1 MGFPT
6 KNDHFWGCFFGVITT
21 ILGNLQLVSG
31 RVPKLNELT
40 GFRARISDW
49 DIQGSD
55 RCIRSSSLHIGKS
68 LHATGIGFKWWS
80 GLPWM
85 FVYSLGIQSPSDNGN
100 GTSIPCLGG
109 DCTPQPSSNKAI
121 GSLGIV
127 ATKTVVDI
135 LGIARAKTPVTQW
148 IFFQCSIAIQFLWR
162 KAYQPLVYPLF
173 IYIYICQNGLVD
185 MEILFS
191 GKVWKSMEM
200 AVAGLQKIWCIVCI
214 VSPGTRKKHTVVQKK
229 HLPPKMFTDL
239 QGGPPPLVLN
249 GLITPISKV
258 ITPVTHLTNHL

>member
-6 KNDHFWGCFFGVITT
+6 KNDHFGGCFFGVITT

-173 IYIYICQNGLVD
+173 IYIYMPKRFGWYGDFV
-185 MEILFS
+185 FR
-191 GKVWKSMEM
+191 KSMEKYGNGSCRFAENM
-200 AVAGLQKIWCIVCI
+200 MYCMYSFTWYSKKTHCGSKKTLATKNVHR
-214 VSPGTRKKHTVVQKK
+214 PTRWA
-229 HLPPKMFTDL
+229 PPTSFKWTYN
-239 QGGPPPLVLN
+239 PY
-249 GLITPISKV
+249 K
-258 ITPVTHLTNHL
+258 